1 MKTYEATVRLGPGN
15 STKVQIQATNQTDA
29 VRKLEAQYGKGAVH
43 NNYAMELRWMAIA
56 AGLIVALF
64 LFLGGHLLGAGVILG
79 LANAGA
85 L

>member
-43 NNYAMELRWMAIA
+43 NNYAMELR
-56 AGLIVALF
+56 
-64 LFLGGHLLGAGVILG
+64 
-79 LANAGA
+79 
-85 L
+85 